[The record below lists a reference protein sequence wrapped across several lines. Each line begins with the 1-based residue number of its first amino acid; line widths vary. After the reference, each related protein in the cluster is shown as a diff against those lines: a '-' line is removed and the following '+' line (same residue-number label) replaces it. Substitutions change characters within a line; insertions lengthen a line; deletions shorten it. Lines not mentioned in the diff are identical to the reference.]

1 MTTNYDSNMQYFH
14 RKNSESYL
22 QKDSQ
27 IFLSIFFKATWGEKH
42 LFVLCLPTTITVHHK
57 GSQGRNSKGKCEE
70 VSWDNQGYTEK
81 KYNKIKSGEEEK
93 GGGREDEGTQVGNM
107 PWGRYL
113 CNIYE
118 IPGFNCNI
126 GSKIHYGH

>member
-57 GSQGRNSKGKCEE
+57 GSQGRNSKGECEE
-70 VSWDNQGYTEK
+70 VSWNNQGYAKGK
-81 KYNKIKSGEEEK
+81 KYNKIKIGEEEE
-93 GGGREDEGTQVGNM
+93 GGGREDEGTQVGNI
-107 PWGRYL
+107 
-113 CNIYE
+113 CVIYMKFQVSTVYFCQ
-118 IPGFNCNI
+118 I
-126 GSKIHYGH
+126 